1 MGGGLPARL
10 GRVSAAPRTVAV
22 VIPAKDEAE
31 RIAATVRAAATI
43 DGVDLVVVVDDGS
56 SDDTA
61 AVARDAGAE
70 IVRHERNHG
79 KGTAMQTGAAYVARH
94 EGETDSPHALLFVDA
109 DLEDSVVET
118 AALTAPVL
126 AGRGRHDHRDP
137 PDRSGR
143 AGGGRGFVVRLARE
157 GVEKLTGWTPT
168 QPLSGMRCLSRDAFE
183 AALPLAKGWGV
194 EVGLTIDLLRQGM
207 RVVEVP
213 CDLHHRVTGTD
224 LRAQLHR
231 ARQYRDVWRALA
243 VRRHAAAEADC
254 PTLSEA
260 PAPSA
265 GRRALAPWALAAV
278 AVAGLLLLG
287 TAALGPSAAS
297 PALPAGTGWRATLPP
312 WSLGVERDLG
322 ADDGAARRR
331 VRHRRAGA
339 GARPLGRLPR

>member
-1 MGGGLPARL
+1 M
-10 GRVSAAPRTVAV
+10 SAAPRPVAV

-31 RIAATVRAAATI
+31 RIATTVRAAATL

-94 EGETDSPHALLFVDA
+94 EGETDDPHVLLFADA
-109 DLEDSVVET
+109 DLEQSVVET
-118 AALTAPVL
+118 AALTVPVR
-126 AGRGRHDHRDP
+126 AGEADMTIAILP
-137 PDRSGR
+137 PQRT

-157 GVEKLTGWTPT
+157 GIEKLTGWTPT
-168 QPLSGMRCLSRDAFE
+168 QPLSGMRCLSREAFE

-224 LRAQLHR
+224 LRAQVHR

-243 VRRHAAAEADC
+243 VRRLRH
-254 PTLSEA
+254 PKQ
-260 PAPSA
+260 
-265 GRRALAPWALAAV
+265 
-278 AVAGLLLLG
+278 
-287 TAALGPSAAS
+287 
-297 PALPAGTGWRATLPP
+297 
-312 WSLGVERDLG
+312 
-322 ADDGAARRR
+322 AAR
-331 VRHRRAGA
+331 
-339 GARPLGRLPR
+339 P